1 MEAQKLARECKPKY
15 ARHRTSCATQTSPS
29 PDGIDRGQSLSN
41 HLRFQGSLSTLRALG
56 ATMTIKLTRRTAL
69 IAFSACVAPV
79 RAQPSLT
86 NKLKPDALE
95 FAELEKPA
103 VFDVASISGSLKE
116 TIQKGQELVW
126 LKKERP
132 TDRTFQLN
140 KISVGL
146 MRSQVGDQV
155 TMTFSSD
162 ILSFGYR
169 TFEEANLHV
178 IIRTKGGAALHT
190 VALNVWVECTDKIQ
204 TLHPQTQE
212 IPKGIA
218 ANVFANAS
226 SVEIADHVE
235 PNFLGLKVRRC
246 G

>member
-1 MEAQKLARECKPKY
+1 
-15 ARHRTSCATQTSPS
+15 
-29 PDGIDRGQSLSN
+29 
-41 HLRFQGSLSTLRALG
+41 
-56 ATMTIKLTRRTAL
+56 MTIKLTRRTAL

-103 VFDVASISGSLKE
+103 VFDLASISGNLKE

-132 TDRTFQLN
+132 TDRTFKLN

-162 ILSFGYR
+162 ISSFGYR

-178 IIRTKGGAALHT
+178 IIRTKGGAALYT
-190 VALNVWVECTDKIQ
+190 LAVGVWIECTDKVQ
-204 TLHPQTQE
+204 TLHPQTRE

-218 ANVFANAS
+218 ATVFANAS

>member
-1 MEAQKLARECKPKY
+1 
-15 ARHRTSCATQTSPS
+15 
-29 PDGIDRGQSLSN
+29 
-41 HLRFQGSLSTLRALG
+41 
-56 ATMTIKLTRRTAL
+56 MTIKLTRRTAL

-103 VFDVASISGSLKE
+103 VFDLASISGSLKE

-162 ILSFGYR
+162 FYPSAIGPS
-169 TFEEANLHV
+169 
-178 IIRTKGGAALHT
+178 K
-190 VALNVWVECTDKIQ
+190 KQ
-204 TLHPQTQE
+204 T
-212 IPKGIA
+212 
-218 ANVFANAS
+218 
-226 SVEIADHVE
+226 
-235 PNFLGLKVRRC
+235 C
-246 G
+246 M